1 MGQTVGLYF
10 HIPFCQKKCDYCDFY
25 SVPDGDERAKQTYAK
40 ALSAHLTETAP
51 ALTRHTVD
59 TVYFGGGTPPVLG
72 FKPLHALMDLIRRRL
87 PLAAGAEITL
97 EANPGTVDGKL
108 LAKLRRAGF
117 NRLSLGVQSL
127 DDDTLALLGRVHN
140 ARQARAAFDEAR
152 AAGFD
157 NIGVDLLYGLPGQTT
172 QEWRAT
178 LLETVAWAPEHISC
192 YGLKLEE
199 GTPLW
204 RDRADYVFPDDD
216 TQADQYL
223 AAVAALE
230 ENGYLQYEISNF
242 AKPGRVSR
250 HNLKYWTLA
259 PYIGLGPSACSDFG
273 GRRWSYVRDF
283 TGYVR
288 GVLDGGDILREL
300 EEIPIEARAAE
311 YLMLRLRTADGVSG
325 NEYVRLYKQSFE
337 PIERALEAQAARGL
351 ARSEGDRWRLTPQGF
366 LLSNRIIADVLD
378 ARSEGM

>member
-1 MGQTVGLYF
+1 VGQAVGLYL

-25 SVPDGDERAKQTYAK
+25 SVPGGDERAKQTYTK
-40 ALSAHLTETAP
+40 ALAAHLTETAP

-72 FKPLHALMDLIRRRL
+72 LGPLHTLMDIIRRRF

-97 EANPGTVDGKL
+97 EANPGVVDDKL
-108 LAKLRRAGF
+108 LKKLRREGF

-127 DDDTLALLGRVHN
+127 EDDTLALLGRVHN
-140 ARQARAAFDEAR
+140 ARQAQSAFEGAR

-157 NIGVDLLYGLPGQTT
+157 NIGVDLLYGLPGQTVE
-172 QEWRAT
+172 EWRAT
-178 LLETVAWAPEHISC
+178 LREIVAWGPEHISC

-204 RDRADYVFPDDD
+204 RDRADYAFPDDD
-216 TQADQYL
+216 AQADQYL
-223 AAVAALE
+223 AAVSILE
-230 ENGYLQYEISNF
+230 ENGYLHYEISNF
-242 AKPGRVSR
+242 ARPGRVSR

-273 GRRWSYVRDF
+273 GRRWSYVRDLEA
-283 TGYVR
+283 YV
-288 GVLDGGDILREL
+288 GGMLGDGDVLHEMEEL
-300 EEIPIEARAAE
+300 PPEARAAE

-325 NEYVRLYKQSFE
+325 NEYVRLYKGNFE
-337 PIERALEAQAARGL
+337 PVERVLEARAAHGF
-351 ARSEGDRWRLTPQGF
+351 ARSEGNRWRLTPKGF
-366 LLSNRIIADVLD
+366 LVSNRIIADVLE
-378 ARSEGM
+378 ARTEGP